1 MRRFS
6 VSVASSDVL
15 QLVEFGLY
23 PVRLHYPVF
32 EQDRVLCSCGDPSCP
47 EKKSQGKHP
56 VGASWGKTATQDAE
70 IISSLWGNRPWNVGI
85 VVGLCHGIPENEA
98 IIDIENDTE
107 EGRMLADVLLE
118 GVEYPCYTSG
128 KSIHRLF
135 RWDPAFPPLATM
147 TIKGLEFRFGGK
159 GLQSQSVAPP
169 SIHPSGKTYQWIEGK
184 SPAEIP
190 IGNLPEHVIEYV
202 QKEYANRASKGP
214 RGDSTTDPAKFRS
227 PMGKI
232 GVGAR
237 HHSLLKYAN
246 SCWRDALLKY
256 GINGLEEQDAIDQV
270 WMWLAGANLLV
281 CDPPKSEAELHTIF
295 QSSQRFMLGE
305 FQKEIE
311 ANTDL
316 TDPQPDDNSDRTL
329 GGWLHRHGIRMV
341 ADPRVESSGKSADRI
356 DEWQSNWSMKFVT
369 KADEE
374 LVSLKLPD
382 IDKEILMKQL
392 EFESPMAVARK
403 IQTETNGQWQLSR
416 TFPIWEWDS
425 IWKGRANDKKREC
438 GITRGL
444 REFLANSAKVEEKVE
459 NSLAEQTE
467 SLISSMVGAVSPVMD
482 KLDEAVER
490 GHGMHTW
497 TSRLKLTPMGDLA
510 SFKAPE
516 DPTSGLYVH
525 EEKVWKLIKFDEL
538 MKRYRGSY
546 GSGVPSR
553 MLTECM
559 EKLRYQKKHIR
570 SGPLEGRWYGK
581 MVDK

>member
-1 MRRFS
+1 MS
-6 VSVASSDVL
+6 VLSSDVL
-15 QLVEFGLY
+15 QLADYGFY

-32 EQDRVLCSCGDPSCP
+32 EQDRVLCSCGREDC
-47 EKKSQGKHP
+47 KAQGKHP
-56 VGASWGKTATQDAE
+56 VGNQWGKSATQDPE
-70 IISSLWGNRPWNVGI
+70 VINEQWGEKPWNCGI
-85 VVGLCHGIPENEA
+85 ILGLCHGIPEEQA
-98 IIDIENDTE
+98 IIDIEDDTL
-107 EGRMLADVLLE
+107 EGRAMADALL
-118 GVEYPCYTSG
+118 VDYPAPTYTSG
-128 KSIHRLF
+128 KSLHRIY
-135 RWDPAFPPLATM
+135 RWCSGLPPVANM
-147 TIKGLEFRFGGK
+147 TISGLEFRFGGK
-159 GLQSQSVAPP
+159 GKETQSVAPP

-190 IGNLPEHVIEYV
+190 IGKLPQHVVDYLCE
-202 QKEYANRASKGP
+202 EYARQGSVAP
-214 RGDSTTDPAKFRS
+214 RGASTTDATKFRS

-232 GVGAR
+232 GPGAR

-316 TDPQPDDNSDRTL
+316 TDPQPAEGSDLSL

-341 ADPRVESSGKSADRI
+341 ADPRAESGAKSIDRI

-403 IQTETNGQWQLSR
+403 IQTETGGQWQLSR
-416 TFPIWEWDS
+416 TFPIWDWES
-425 IWKGRANDKKREC
+425 IWKGRANDKKREN

-444 REFLANSAKVEEKVE
+444 REYLANSAKVEEKLE

-467 SLISSMVGAVSPVMD
+467 SLIASMVGAVSPVMD

-516 DPTSGLYVH
+516 DPSSGLYVH
-525 EEKVWKLIKFDEL
+525 EERVWKLIKFDEL
-538 MKRYRGSY
+538 MKRYRGSF
-546 GSGVPSR
+546 GSGIPSR

>member
-1 MRRFS
+1 
-6 VSVASSDVL
+6 
-15 QLVEFGLY
+15 
-23 PVRLHYPVF
+23 
-32 EQDRVLCSCGDPSCP
+32 
-47 EKKSQGKHP
+47 
-56 VGASWGKTATQDAE
+56 
-70 IISSLWGNRPWNVGI
+70 
-85 VVGLCHGIPENEA
+85 
-98 IIDIENDTE
+98 
-107 EGRMLADVLLE
+107 
-118 GVEYPCYTSG
+118 
-128 KSIHRLF
+128 
-135 RWDPAFPPLATM
+135 M
-147 TIKGLEFRFGGK
+147 TISGLEFRFGGK
-159 GLQSQSVAPP
+159 GKETQSVAPP
-169 SIHPSGKTYQWIEGK
+169 SIHPSGKTYQWLEGK
-184 SPAEIP
+184 SPSDIP
-190 IGNLPEHVIEYV
+190 IGKLPQHVVDYLCE
-202 QKEYANRASKGP
+202 EYARQGSAAP
-214 RGDSTTDPAKFRS
+214 RGASTTDATKFRS

-232 GVGAR
+232 GPGAR

-256 GINGLEEQDAIDQV
+256 GINGLEEQEAIDQV

-281 CDPPKSEAELHTIF
+281 CDPPKTEAELHTIF

-316 TDPQPDDNSDRTL
+316 TDPQPADNSDRTL

-341 ADPRVESSGKSADRI
+341 ADPRVESGAKSIDRI

-374 LVSLKLPD
+374 LVALKLPD

-403 IQTETNGQWQLSR
+403 IQTETNGKWQLSR
-416 TFPIWEWDS
+416 TFPVWEWDS
-425 IWKGRANDKKREC
+425 IWKGRANDKKREN

-444 REFLANSAKVEEKVE
+444 REYLSNSAKVEEKVE

-467 SLISSMVGAVSPVMD
+467 SLIAGMVGPVSPVMD

-490 GHGMHTW
+490 GHGIHTW

-510 SFKAPE
+510 SHKAPE

-525 EEKVWKLIKFDEL
+525 EERVWKLIKFDEL